1 MHRSARRHFARLAPL
16 LTLPAL
22 AVALLP
28 APAHSA
34 TAAPKPITYDAAD
47 TKTEQRS
54 VANYWTAARMAAAK
68 PLDAPAESASRF
80 VSSALLDV
88 PDGKPIS
95 IKPTLTLTAAE
106 TTAASPRSDGEPWT
120 SEGAITD
127 TVGRIFFTVTSGSSA
142 GRNASCSGNA
152 VTSANRSVVIT
163 AGHCVKIGGSFH
175 SNWVFVPGYDQGNR
189 PHGTWVAT
197 SLLTTPQWNS
207 REDMNFDLGAAV
219 VAPLDGRLLTE
230 AVGGQ
235 GIAFN
240 QSRGRQM
247 YAFGYPAASPYN
259 GSRLIYCSG
268 RAFDDF
274 LMSEDVGLNC
284 DMTGGSSGGPW
295 FINFNESTGLGL
307 LNSVNSFKYNF
318 ANYWMFGPYFGGEA
332 QALYNAA
339 QRTSLT

>member
-16 LTLPAL
+16 LALPAL

-28 APAHSA
+28 ASPAHSA
-34 TAAPKPITYDAAD
+34 TAAAPKPITYGAAD

-54 VANYWTAARMAAAK
+54 VATYWTAARMAAAK
-68 PLDAPAESASRF
+68 PLDAPAATTHRF
-80 VSSALLDV
+80 VSSTLLDL
-88 PDGKPIS
+88 PDGAPTTV
-95 IKPTLTLTAAE
+95 KPTQTLTAA
-106 TTAASPRSDGEPWT
+106 AAVSPRSTGEAWDSDG
-120 SEGAITD
+120 AVVK
-127 TVGRIFFTVTSGSSA
+127 TVGRVFFTLTGGSSA
-142 GRNASCSGNA
+142 GRNASCSGSA
-152 VTSANRSVVIT
+152 VTSSNRSVVMT
-163 AGHCVKIGGSFH
+163 AGHCVKNGGSFH

-189 PHGTWVAT
+189 PNGTWVAT
-197 SLLTTPQWNS
+197 SLLTTPQWNA

-247 YAFGYPAASPYN
+247 YSFGYPAASPYN

-295 FINFNESTGLGL
+295 FINFNENSGLGL

-318 ANYWMFGPYFGGEA
+318 ANYWMFGPYFGSEA